1 MICFSK
7 ISGAYYKVELIVK
20 SNRTRNVYIE
30 IDWWKIDIPIPLSDE
45 RHGVTWD
52 HRTPVVVTCT
62 Q

>member
-1 MICFSK
+1 MIYFPK

-30 IDWWKIDIPIPLSDE
+30 IDWWKIDIPIPLFDE

-52 HRTPVVVTCT
+52 YRAPVVVNGT